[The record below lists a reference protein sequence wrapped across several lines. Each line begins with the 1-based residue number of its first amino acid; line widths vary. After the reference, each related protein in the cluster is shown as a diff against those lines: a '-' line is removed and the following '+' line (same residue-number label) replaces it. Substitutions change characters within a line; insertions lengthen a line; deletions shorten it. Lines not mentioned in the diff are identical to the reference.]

1 MQRIHRSKGVV
12 LTLAVVGLALAGC
25 ADSSSKHEFVHPSHV
40 EHVEGS
46 DLAHVT
52 LTARAAERTGIE
64 VAKVADTPV
73 TRKETLQGEVVAR
86 SGGSGL
92 AIKVASNGHKP
103 SNSTAKVWPLVRG
116 DASWT
121 ARQVEAPPTGSSELR
136 FAVDDAE
143 GLVPGQRVGVEL
155 ALSTTHRKVVPYS
168 SVIYDEHGNTWVY
181 TSPERLNYV
190 RAPITIDFIEG
201 DVAVL
206 KDGPPTGTTVV
217 SVGAIEL
224 YGTEFEVGH

>member
-1 MQRIHRSKGVV
+1 MHRIHRSKAFV
-12 LTLAVVGLALAGC
+12 LTLAVTGLAFAGC
-25 ADSSSKHEFVHPSHV
+25 AQKPEKHEFVHPSQV

-46 DLAHVT
+46 EMAQIT

-64 VAKVADTPV
+64 TAQIAEAPV
-73 TRKETLQGEVVAR
+73 SRKRTYQGEVVAQ
-86 SGGSGL
+86 SGGRGVTV
-92 AIKVASNGHKP
+92 KVASAGNISTG
-103 SNSTAKVWPLVRG
+103 STARIRPLVRG

-121 ARQVEAPPTGSSELR
+121 AYPVDAPSPGSREVR

-155 ALSTTHRKVVPYS
+155 SLSTTHRRVVPYS
-168 SVIYDEHGNTWVY
+168 SVIYDEHGNTFVY
-181 TSPERLNYV
+181 TSPEPLTYV
-190 RAPITIDFIEG
+190 RAPVTIDFIED

-206 KDGPPTGTTVV
+206 TDGPPNGTKVV
-217 SVGAIEL
+217 SVGAVEL